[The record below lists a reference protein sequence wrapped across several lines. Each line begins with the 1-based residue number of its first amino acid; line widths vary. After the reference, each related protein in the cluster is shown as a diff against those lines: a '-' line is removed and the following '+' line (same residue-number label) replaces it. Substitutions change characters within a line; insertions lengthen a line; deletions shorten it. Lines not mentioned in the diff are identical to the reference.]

1 MWKLIVLLLL
11 AAAAAFVGVSEHK
24 RREKARARAKERR
37 EKRQASLAAAAESK
51 RKAFKNEQDEDEQED
66 AELSFDQTE
75 EKAPIEPA
83 AEEKEMPAEESE
95 SLQEMEEKKPEAA
108 APARKR
114 TGTIEES
121 ALDVL
126 MNADED
132 GEKEEKPVKKI
143 KVLAWAVGGVACI
156 AVCAL
161 ALVFLFKSGSS
172 KPIVSANG
180 EGTTSEI
187 SEAASGIVSN
197 SFEDSDAEE
206 STPPVPVF
214 THLNE
219 EPHAVEQTQP
229 AAWGMNWEI
238 LNGASEA
245 LESYQRPEA
254 ISFADPSAY
263 FALPGIPTFRGNPYR
278 NDASYGTASLTEKRF
293 SEVVWS
299 QGTGSIPTSDGTSSW
314 TGSGW
319 TGQPLIV
326 EWDAQTRRNMNLYE
340 DKKNQESLTE
350 VIYATLDGTI
360 YFMDLQDG
368 SYTRDPLYI
377 GMTFKGAGALDPRGY
392 PLMYVGSGDYT
403 VEGTAPKMFIISLI
417 DGSILYTYG
426 DYDPAALRSWCAFDS
441 SPLVDAQTDTLIWPG
456 ENGILYTIKLNSVY
470 DAEAGTMTIAPEQTV
485 RTRYTSGRSGSGSY
499 WLGYECSVSVIDHYA
514 YLSENGGMF
523 YCIDLNTMQL
533 IWAQDT
539 KDDSN
544 STPVAELD
552 AATGR
557 GYIYTAPSLH
567 WTASDGYG
575 SISIYKLDAVT
586 GEVIW
591 KNDYNCATVDGVS
604 GGVQATPVLGRKGSD
619 IENLIIY
626 PIARTPDVWS
636 GVLVAL
642 DKNTGNEAWRL
653 NMDYYAWSSPVAVYN
668 EEGKGCLVLFDSEGN
683 GFLLEGT
690 TGRIL
695 DQINVGSLVEA
706 SPAVY
711 GNRLIVGTRGQRIC
725 AVDLK

>member
-1 MWKLIVLLLL
+1 M
-11 AAAAAFVGVSEHK
+11 
-24 RREKARARAKERR
+24 
-37 EKRQASLAAAAESK
+37 
-51 RKAFKNEQDEDEQED
+51 
-66 AELSFDQTE
+66 
-75 EKAPIEPA
+75 
-83 AEEKEMPAEESE
+83 EESE
-95 SLQEMEEKKPEAA
+95 SVQETQEKETEAA
-108 APARKR
+108 PDRKK
-114 TGTIEES
+114 TGNIEES

-126 MNADED
+126 MSADQDE
-132 GEKEEKPVKKI
+132 EIEEKPVKKI
-143 KVLAWAVGGVACI
+143 KVLAWAAGGVACI
-156 AVCAL
+156 AVCAV
-161 ALVFLFKSGSS
+161 ALVFLFKSGSN
-172 KPIVSANG
+172 KPVVSANG
-180 EGTTSEI
+180 GGTASQESEPVSASI
-187 SEAASGIVSN
+187 SDDS
-197 SFEDSDAEE
+197 EDSDTEE
-206 STPPVPVF
+206 SVPQEPVF
-214 THLNE
+214 THLSE

-238 LNGASEA
+238 LNASSEA
-245 LESYQRPEA
+245 VGSYQRQDV
-254 ISFADPSAY
+254 ISFADPASY

-278 NDASYGTASLTEKRF
+278 NDASYGTAALAEKRF
-293 SEVVWS
+293 SETVWS

-340 DKKNQESLTE
+340 EKKNQDKLTE

-403 VEGTAPKMFIISLI
+403 VEGVAPKMFIISLI

-470 DAEAGTMTIAPEQTV
+470 DASAGTMTIDPEQTV

-575 SISIYKLDAVT
+575 SISIYKLDAIT

-626 PIARTPDVWS
+626 PVARMPDVWS

-642 DKNTGNEAWRL
+642 DKNTGNEVWRL

-668 EEGKGCLVLFDSEGN
+668 EEGKACLVLFDSEGN

-706 SPAVY
+706 SPAIY

-725 AVDLK
+725 ALDLK